1 MGVERVARVRVQV
14 AVACIVPGER
24 EAGEEEEEEE
34 KKMNDGEER
43 VFSFLKKNG
52 GEKRNLQKICLL
64 HSSVPALDA
73 SSAAAS
79 TAVSKDRKAEA
90 AGPLSSSLSSH

>member
-24 EAGEEEEEEE
+24 EAGEEEEEE

-52 GEKRNLQKICLL
+52 GEKRN
-64 HSSVPALDA
+64 
-73 SSAAAS
+73 
-79 TAVSKDRKAEA
+79 
-90 AGPLSSSLSSH
+90 

>member
-24 EAGEEEEEEE
+24 EAGEEEEEE

>member
-1 MGVERVARVRVQV
+1 VGVERVARVRVQV

-24 EAGEEEEEEE
+24 EAGEEEEE